1 MIGGQNIKS
10 MIIFNNIG
18 LIDLKAI
25 RVFGLHAKVHDNP
38 LGFFG
43 LGLKQAIAIL
53 LRTKHQITLYRG
65 YDKYTFKTLPSS
77 SRGKQFEFVYMDG
90 PDGVSIELPFT
101 LELAK
106 TWEVWQAYR
115 ELHSNTLDEKGT
127 VFRQSNSNPDIPT
140 SPDQTTFVVAGDGI
154 EAAYNMRD
162 KIFLNTPVIASNEN
176 IEIHDGISEY
186 VYYRGV
192 QVAKLRN
199 PSLYTY
205 NMLNLL
211 SGLSEDRTLKSS
223 YDVDWFV
230 SRWLQGSCTDR
241 EILENILVAGVNT
254 FEGSMYRYAPDKEV
268 SPFFLQVYT
277 ELREGGH
284 AARLSS
290 FATTAYLSV
299 RKVLPLPAPIK
310 LSKMQQ
316 KQLDKAIAFCLASNW
331 SVTDYEIVVVPEAH
345 GGLLALAEGGRIV
358 LTAKLFDIGT
368 KELVSA
374 LLEEYHHLKYSYKDE
389 TRDYQTFL
397 LRQLVN
403 AQEQIVGEP
412 L

>member
-1 MIGGQNIKS
+1 MMVGRNVKN
-10 MIIFNNIG
+10 MIIFNNTG

-25 RVFGLHAKVHDNP
+25 RVFGLHAKIHENP

-53 LRTKHQITLYRG
+53 LRTNHQITLYRG

-77 SRGKQFEFVYMDG
+77 SRGKDFDFVYMDG
-90 PDGVSIELPFT
+90 VDGSSIELPFT

-115 ELHSNTLDEKGT
+115 EFHSNTLDEKG
-127 VFRQSNSNPDIPT
+127 VIFHQVDNKPYIPT
-140 SPDQTTFVVAGDGI
+140 SPDQTTFIVSGEGI
-154 EAAYNMRD
+154 ENAYNQRD
-162 KIFLNTPVIASNEN
+162 KIFLNTPVIAGNSDLEV
-176 IEIHDGISEY
+176 HAGKSDY

-192 QVAKLRN
+192 QVMKLQR

-205 NMLNLL
+205 NLLNLL
-211 SGLSEDRTLKSS
+211 CGLSEDRTLKSS
-223 YDVDWFV
+223 YDIDYYA
-230 SRWLQGSCTDR
+230 SRFFQSECEDR
-241 EILENILVAGVNT
+241 SILETILIADSST
-254 FEGSMYRYAPDKEV
+254 FEGAIYRYAADKV
-268 SPFFLQVYT
+268 SPLFLDVYR

-284 AARLSS
+284 AAALNG
-290 FATTAYLSV
+290 FATSSYLSV
-299 RKVLPLPAPIK
+299 HKTLPLPAPII
-310 LSKMQQ
+310 LSKIQQ

-331 SVTDYEIVVVPEAH
+331 RVTDYPIVVVPQAH

-358 LTAKLFDIGT
+358 LTTKLFDIGT
-368 KELVSA
+368 KEVVSA
-374 LLEEYHHLKYSYKDE
+374 LIEEYHHLKFGYKDE